1 MTPER
6 TAQVGQ
12 YVLGL
17 LEGVEREA
25 FKAEMLR
32 DAELT
37 AAVAQ
42 LSKHLQQLDDTVTP
56 AAPSVDLWNR
66 IEGSLQE
73 PQAHQKSAAMHQGRV
88 TGRSWQPFAIAASL
102 VLALGAGYI
111 AGDRTGADNQPV
123 MIAVLLNESDATPGA
138 IVEAFADDSVRLV
151 PLEQFTIPAGQILQV
166 WTLPDPQT
174 GPVSL
179 GTFADPASIRL
190 TSPDLPE
197 PQTGQLYEITL
208 EPAPGSP
215 TGRPTGPIVVKGF
228 AKAPV

>member
-66 IEGSLQE
+66 IQESLQE
-73 PQAHQKSAAMHQGRV
+73 PQAHRKRAAMHQGRV

>member
-6 TAQVGQ
+6 KEQVGQ

-17 LEGVEREA
+17 LEGAEREA
-25 FKAEMLR
+25 FEAEVLR

-37 AAVAQ
+37 AAVTQ

-56 AAPSVDLWNR
+56 AAPSADLWNR
-66 IEGSLQE
+66 IEGSLQPAPAQQE
-73 PQAHQKSAAMHQGRV
+73 SATVHRGRF
-88 TGRSWQPFAIAASL
+88 TRRSWQPFAIAASL
-102 VLALGAGYI
+102 VLALGAGYV

-123 MIAVLLNESDATPGA
+123 VIAVLLNESDATPGA

-151 PLEQFTIPAGQILQV
+151 PLEQFNIPAGQILQV

-179 GTFADPASIRL
+179 GTFADPTSIRL
-190 TSPDLPE
+190 TGPDLPE
-197 PQTGQLYEITL
+197 PKTGQLYEITL
-208 EPAPGSP
+208 EPSPGSP

-228 AKAPV
+228 AKAPA

>member
-1 MTPER
+1 MSPEQ
-6 TAQVGQ
+6 TEQVGQ

-17 LEGVEREA
+17 LEGAEREV
-25 FKAEMLR
+25 FEAEMVR

-37 AAVAQ
+37 GAVKQ
-42 LSKHLQQLDDTVTP
+42 LRVHLQELDDTVTP
-56 AAPSVDLWNR
+56 AAPSADLWNR
-66 IEGSLQE
+66 IEGALQQT
-73 PQAHQKSAAMHQGRV
+73 PAPQKSATVHSGPF

-102 VLALGAGYI
+102 VLAVGAGYVASDLEG
-111 AGDRTGADNQPV
+111 AGNQPL

-151 PLEQFTIPAGQILQV
+151 PLEQFNIPAGQILQV
-166 WTLPDPQT
+166 WTLSNPQT

-179 GTFADPASIRL
+179 GTFNDPTRL
-190 TSPDLPE
+190 RLIGPDLPE
-197 PQTGQLYEITL
+197 PHTGQLYEITL
-208 EPAPGSP
+208 EPSPGSP

>member
-6 TAQVGQ
+6 TEQVGQ

-17 LEGVEREA
+17 LEGAERQA
-25 FKAEMLR
+25 FETETSG

-37 AAVAQ
+37 AAVTR
-42 LSKHLQQLDDTVTP
+42 LSVHLQQLDDTVTP
-56 AAPSVDLWNR
+56 IAPSADLWSR
-66 IEGSLQE
+66 IEGALQQQ
-73 PQAHQKSAAMHQGRV
+73 PRHQKSATMHRARFH
-88 TGRSWQPFAIAASL
+88 TRSWQPYAIAASL
-102 VLALGAGYI
+102 VLALSAGYI
-111 AGDRTGADNQPV
+111 AGDLRIADNQPI

-151 PLEQFTIPAGQILQV
+151 PLEQFDVPAGQILQV

-179 GTFADPASIRL
+179 GTFDDPASIRL
-190 TSPDLPE
+190 IGPDLPE
-197 PQTGQLYEITL
+197 PRTGQLYEITL
-208 EPAPGSP
+208 EPSPGSP

-228 AKAPV
+228 AKAPA